1 METKLMN
8 CYFYSSHLEILV
20 VVITSSSFEALNV
33 KDLFLIN
40 LNYYYSDYFIII
52 TSTFTKLKL
61 SILLLNFIIIKIFND
76 FLK

>member
-1 METKLMN
+1 MN

-61 SILLLNFIIIKIFND
+61 SILLLNFIIIKI
-76 FLK
+76 

>member
-1 METKLMN
+1 MN

-61 SILLLNFIIIKIFND
+61 SILLLLNFIIIKI
-76 FLK
+76 